1 MKKKMRTAVMAGLL
15 LSAAM
20 TVSGCA
26 YKAIN
31 HGTEIADEQVSQIVD
46 GQTTRDEV
54 LIEFGD
60 PSKTMND
67 EKAYF
72 YSWTRGSKGHVLG
85 IGSGSAYS
93 HSLVIIFDDSGVV
106 KSHKVTRGTTEAAA
120 NVAD

>member
-1 MKKKMRTAVMAGLL
+1 MKKKMRTTVLSGLL
-15 LSAAM
+15 LIAALAAG
-20 TVSGCA
+20 GCA
-26 YKAIN
+26 YKSIN
-31 HGTEIADEQVSQIVD
+31 HGTEITDEQVSQIID

-93 HSLVIIFDDSGVV
+93 HSLVIIFDDLDVV
-106 KSHKVTRGTTEAAA
+106 KSHKVSRGTTEAAA